1 MAADTFLAIRH
12 ASLAAAGL
20 GGKGVTV
27 GFGAGGLALYGDDVS
42 ERLTVPWSSISKV
55 RIGYSSSRYSK
66 PLYRMTLWTSAAPR
80 PLRLTS
86 VHRDEP
92 AFAAIART
100 AAVRTLSAHGANGQM
115 GGSVEGGLNWWDAL
129 QLPLGFAALMP
140 IATLGAIADTKHPKP
155 GDALNTALVMLG
167 ITLAIEIVIF
177 ILSVRPTRPRAVAT
191 VAELKRFL
199 PDVG

>member
-27 GFGAGGLALYGDDVS
+27 GFGAGGLALYGEDLS

-55 RIGYSSSRYSK
+55 RIGYSAYKTTR

-100 AAVRTLSAHGANGQM
+100 AAVRTLSARGK
-115 GGSVEGGLNWWDAL
+115 GSVEGGLNWWDAL

-140 IATLGAIADTKHPKP
+140 IAAFGAITDTKHPKP
-155 GDALNTALVMLG
+155 GDALNTVLVMLG
-167 ITLAIEIVIF
+167 ITLAIEAVFFVI
-177 ILSVRPTRPRAVAT
+177 SVRPMRPRAVAA
-191 VAELKRFL
+191 VADLKRFL
-199 PDVG
+199 PDG

>member
-1 MAADTFLAIRH
+1 MAGDTFLAIRH

-20 GGKGVTV
+20 GGKGVAV
-27 GFGAGGLALYGDDVS
+27 GFGSGGLALCGDDLS

-55 RIGYSSSRYSK
+55 RIGYSAYKTTR

-86 VHRDEP
+86 IHRDEP

-100 AAVRTLSAHGANGQM
+100 AAMRTLSARGPNGQAT
-115 GGSVEGGLNWWDAL
+115 GSVEGGLNWWDAL

-140 IATLGAIADTKHPKP
+140 LAALGAVFDNKHPKP
-155 GDALNTALVMLG
+155 GDALNTALVMLA
-167 ITLAIEIVIF
+167 ITLTIEAVIF
-177 ILSVRPTRPRAVAT
+177 VISVRPMRPRVVAAVAD
-191 VAELKRFL
+191 LKRFL
-199 PDVG
+199 PDG